1 MRSGSA
7 PQPLRVR
14 PSERCALY
22 PGSHRTCPPVFR
34 VFRAPS
40 RRCRCFRVHSSIRPG
55 PAIANYILITIKMYH
70 HMVFA
75 YFTARRIPLRPRP
88 HDSLERSA
96 RVRPPVPPSWRRRLP
111 SAWPSDT
118 RRHAAARDRR
128 NRSRSKLQTRLILAH
143 AIQSHVGWRETRR
156 PSRDTSESCGHRL
169 KTQEW
174 DSEISRM
181 VWRRPLSARMC
192 LTSSAAQFHYGTK
205 INTTVP
211 RCPYS
216 MSLIAPRVTA
226 PSDASVATE

>member
-1 MRSGSA
+1 
-7 PQPLRVR
+7 
-14 PSERCALY
+14 
-22 PGSHRTCPPVFR
+22 
-34 VFRAPS
+34 
-40 RRCRCFRVHSSIRPG
+40 
-55 PAIANYILITIKMYH
+55 MYH

-96 RVRPPVPPSWRRRLP
+96 RDRALRARVRPPVPPSWRRRLIVGSRP
-111 SAWPSDT
+111 RGHPT
-118 RRHAAARDRR
+118 RGGTPRRETAA
-128 NRSRSKLQTRLILAH
+128 RSRSKLQTRLILAH
-143 AIQSHVGWRETRR
+143 ANQSHVGWKETRR
-156 PSRDTSESCGHRL
+156 PSRDASESCGHRL

-205 INTTVP
+205 INTAVP